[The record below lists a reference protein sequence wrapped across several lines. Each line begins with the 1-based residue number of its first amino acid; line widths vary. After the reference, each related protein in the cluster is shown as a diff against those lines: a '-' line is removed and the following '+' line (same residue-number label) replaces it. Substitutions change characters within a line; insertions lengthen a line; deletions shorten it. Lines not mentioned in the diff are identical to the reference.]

1 MALFGQAIDCPIRKS
16 NKEPEWSSICNNV
29 FDQYLDTDDLFG
41 GFDAEGRGRS
51 SSNDSG
57 NLFEF
62 STGSEQSHQTGA
74 TSPIPFWEDELVVAK
89 RVVRTPVVEAKQ
101 PKAQE
106 PVDFWTKKLKALE
119 RNAAES
125 ERRQQTLRA
134 AKSHPDFL
142 SLGGCPSPPALPAS
156 PTDQSLSVK
165 RQRSRFA
172 ANGKRH
178 ASQARSLSRGRPT
191 GVTKSTAAGIGAGS
205 TVNPYATVRKAPPS
219 ASPGKMMNPS
229 RYRAG
234 FKDVW
239 AEKAANSPHKF
250 SLNVACQAPPDSPP
264 PSANQHGDGGFI
276 STFGSPPPFIPMPPS
291 NVNGQLSP
299 LTRTLQ
305 QAHLHTPPTATPAIH
320 ANAAAHA
327 SNSYFEQEPSLQ
339 TSNVFATQTV
349 PLNDTAPL
357 YPERTSSFA
366 SNNVQAFDFGFSS
379 SPDLDSWNAE
389 PFADSANSNYNINLL
404 SSQDPFAD
412 LHSVLPSTEPHEVS
426 LAGLGISCDP
436 SLVSGTFSP
445 FDLNSPAPMTIY
457 DPRPPAVGPYCIPG
471 PGYATMPATPR
482 HCRPE
487 ARRCSDSPE
496 PAMTDVRSRRSVSRT
511 RRSASRHRRTK
522 STNSTPRHPQNA
534 DKGGFVNF
542 TPSDSNKILS
552 GVAPSGSSKTK
563 ARREKEAA
571 DKRRRLS
578 QAAMRAVAEAGGNVE
593 ALAKAGLLA

>member
-1 MALFGQAIDCPIRKS
+1 
-16 NKEPEWSSICNNV
+16 
-29 FDQYLDTDDLFG
+29 
-41 GFDAEGRGRS
+41 
-51 SSNDSG
+51 
-57 NLFEF
+57 
-62 STGSEQSHQTGA
+62 
-74 TSPIPFWEDELVVAK
+74 
-89 RVVRTPVVEAKQ
+89 
-101 PKAQE
+101 
-106 PVDFWTKKLKALE
+106 
-119 RNAAES
+119 
-125 ERRQQTLRA
+125 
-134 AKSHPDFL
+134 
-142 SLGGCPSPPALPAS
+142 GGCPSPPALPAS
-156 PTDQSLSVK
+156 PTDQSLSGQ
-165 RQRSRFA
+165 RQRSHFA

-205 TVNPYATVRKAPPS
+205 TVNPYATVRKAPTS
-219 ASPGKMMNPS
+219 TSPGEMMNPS

-239 AEKAANSPHKF
+239 AEKTANSPHRF
-250 SLNVACQAPPDSPP
+250 SLKVACQAPPDSPP
-264 PSANQHGDGGFI
+264 PSANQPDDGGFI
-276 STFGSPPPFIPMPPS
+276 SAFGSPPPFIPMPPS
-291 NVNGQLSP
+291 NMNGQLSP

-305 QAHLHTPPTATPAIH
+305 QAHLHTPTATPAIN
-320 ANAAAHA
+320 ANAAAYA
-327 SNSYFEQEPSLQ
+327 SNSYFEHDPSLQ
-339 TSNVFATQTV
+339 TSSIFSTQTV

-357 YPERTSSFA
+357 YPETTSSFA
-366 SNNVQAFDFGFSS
+366 ANNVQAFDFGFSS
-379 SPDLDSWNAE
+379 SPDLDNWNVE
-389 PFADSANSNYNINLL
+389 PFSGSANSNYNANPL
-404 SSQDPFAD
+404 SNQDPFAD
-412 LHSVLPSTEPHEVS
+412 LDSVLPSTEPHEVS

-445 FDLNSPAPMTIY
+445 FDLNPPAPMTIY
-457 DPRPPAVGPYCIPG
+457 DPRTPAVGPYCIPG

-496 PAMTDVRSRRSVSRT
+496 PAMTDVRSRRSASRT